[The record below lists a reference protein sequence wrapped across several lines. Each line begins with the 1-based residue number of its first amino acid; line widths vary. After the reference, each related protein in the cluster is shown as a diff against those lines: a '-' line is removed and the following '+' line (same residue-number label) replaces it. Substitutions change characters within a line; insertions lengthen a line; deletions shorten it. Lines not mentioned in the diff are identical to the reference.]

1 MEKCLSKCYILEMLR
16 SPLSDISSESLSD
29 LEKRYF
35 WWEPVTS
42 EPRSKARVVAQAMN
56 LALFEDMKHLES
68 HLGYDCLVEAMLAA
82 EPGWF
87 SDRSWEFWRGRLA
100 FATGR
105 AISEEPPRRSFDAGM
120 F

>member
-1 MEKCLSKCYILEMLR
+1 MLTP
-16 SPLSDISSESLSD
+16 SLSDVSSKTLSD

-56 LALFEDMKHLES
+56 LALFEDMKQLES
-68 HLGYDCLVEAMLAA
+68 QLGYNCLVEAMLVA

-105 AISEEPPRRSFDAGM
+105 ATSEEPPRRSFNAGM